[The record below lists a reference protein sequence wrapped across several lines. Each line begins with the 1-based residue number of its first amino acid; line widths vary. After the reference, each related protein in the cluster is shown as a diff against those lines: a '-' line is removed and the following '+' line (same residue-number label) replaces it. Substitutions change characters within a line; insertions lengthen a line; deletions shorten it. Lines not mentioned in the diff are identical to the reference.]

1 MDDLDEDM
9 IENISINVEDIDS
22 ENSSDLWYI
31 FKLIDYFH
39 RYIP

>member
-22 ENSSDLWYI
+22 ENSSDL
-31 FKLIDYFH
+31 
-39 RYIP
+39 